1 MKWLIILFVITLVF
15 LVIFKFL
22 YFGESLPILNLSNN
36 LGDNSPTSFSL
47 NGSIFSLMFIGDEI
61 HVKDNNNFLDF
72 LNLGNLGKEKED
84 VNFVDFLTNSLIDII
99 SNEDDSNFSLEQV
112 LSNSNITTSNNNPNN
127 LKKLLL
133 FNGSWNLDVR
143 NGNIV
148 SFDAKISTINKDGMS
163 PHIYEILNLIV
174 LNSNMP
180 IKLSKND
187 STIIEGRADIITPDN
202 IKNIGLYLILQE
214 NSISIILDPKILGND
229 YNGQPIYGL
238 TNYRRN

>member
-22 YFGESLPILNLSNN
+22 YFGESIPILNLSNN
-36 LGDNSPTSFSL
+36 FGNNSQTSFYL
-47 NGSIFSLMFIGDEI
+47 NGSIFSLIFIGDEI
-61 HVKDNNNFLDF
+61 HVEDNNNFA
-72 LNLGNLGKEKED
+72 NLLNLGKEKED

-99 SNEDDSNFSLEQV
+99 SNEGDSSFSLEQV
-112 LSNSNITTSNNNPNN
+112 LSNSNITTSTNPNN

-133 FNGSWNLDVR
+133 LNGSWNLDVK

-148 SFDAKISTINKDGMS
+148 SFDAKISTINKDGRS
-163 PHIYEILNLIV
+163 PHMYEILNLIV
-174 LNSNMP
+174 VNSNTP
-180 IKLSKND
+180 IKLSQRD

-202 IKNIGLYLILQE
+202 IKNINLYLILQE

-238 TNYRRN
+238 TNYIKN

>member
-22 YFGESLPILNLSNN
+22 YFGESIPILNLSNN
-36 LGDNSPTSFSL
+36 FGNNSQTSFYL
-47 NGSIFSLMFIGDEI
+47 NGSIFSLIFIGDEI
-61 HVKDNNNFLDF
+61 HVEDNNNFA
-72 LNLGNLGKEKED
+72 NLLNLGKEKED

-99 SNEDDSNFSLEQV
+99 SNEGDSSFSLEQV
-112 LSNSNITTSNNNPNN
+112 LSNSNITTSTNPNN

-133 FNGSWNLDVR
+133 LNGSWNLDVK

-148 SFDAKISTINKDGMS
+148 SFDAKISTINKDGIS
-163 PHIYEILNLIV
+163 PHMYEILNLV
-174 LNSNMP
+174 VVNSNTP
-180 IKLSKND
+180 IKLSQSD

-202 IKNIGLYLILQE
+202 IKNIDLYLILQE

-238 TNYRRN
+238 TNYIKN

>member
-22 YFGESLPILNLSNN
+22 YFGESIPILNLSSNF
-36 LGDNSPTSFSL
+36 GDNSQTSFYL
-47 NGSIFSLMFIGDEI
+47 NGSIFSLIFIGDGDEVL
-61 HVKDNNNFLDF
+61 VKDNNNFANF
-72 LNLGNLGKEKED
+72 LNLDKEKED

-112 LSNSNITTSNNNPNN
+112 LSNSNITTTSNNPNN

-133 FNGSWNLDVR
+133 LNGSWNLDVK
-143 NGNIV
+143 NGEIV

-163 PHIYEILNLIV
+163 PHMYEILNLV
-174 LNSNMP
+174 VVNGNTP
-180 IKLSKND
+180 IKLSQKD

-238 TNYRRN
+238 TNYMKN

>member
-22 YFGESLPILNLSNN
+22 YFGESIPILNLSNN
-36 LGDNSPTSFSL
+36 FGNNSQTSFYL
-47 NGSIFSLMFIGDEI
+47 NGSIFSLIFIGDEV
-61 HVKDNNNFLDF
+61 HVEDNNNFANL
-72 LNLGNLGKEKED
+72 LNLDKEKED

-99 SNEDDSNFSLEQV
+99 SNEGDSSFSLEQV
-112 LSNSNITTSNNNPNN
+112 LSNSNITTSTNPNN

-133 FNGSWNLDVR
+133 LNGSWNLDVK

-148 SFDAKISTINKDGMS
+148 SFDAKISTINKDGIS
-163 PHIYEILNLIV
+163 PHMYEILNLV
-174 LNSNMP
+174 VVNSNTP
-180 IKLSKND
+180 IKLSQSD

-238 TNYRRN
+238 TNYIKN

>member
-22 YFGESLPILNLSNN
+22 YFGESIPILNLSNN
-36 LGDNSPTSFSL
+36 LGDNSHTSFYL
-47 NGSIFSLMFIGDEI
+47 NGSIFSLIFIGDEI
-61 HVKDNNNFLDF
+61 HVKDNNNFA
-72 LNLGNLGKEKED
+72 
-84 VNFVDFLTNSLIDII
+84 NFVDFLTNSLIDII
-99 SNEDDSNFSLEQV
+99 SNEGDSNFSLEQI
-112 LSNSNITTSNNNPNN
+112 LSNSNITTSTNPNN

-133 FNGSWNLDVR
+133 LNGSWNLDVK

-163 PHIYEILNLIV
+163 PHMYEILNLVV
-174 LNSNMP
+174 LNGNTP
-180 IKLSKND
+180 IKLSQND

-238 TNYRRN
+238 TNYRKN

>member
-1 MKWLIILFVITLVF
+1 MKWLIILFIITLVF

-22 YFGESLPILNLSNN
+22 YFGESIPILNLSNN
-36 LGDNSPTSFSL
+36 FGNNSQTSFYL
-47 NGSIFSLMFIGDEI
+47 NGSIFSLIFIGDEI
-61 HVKDNNNFLDF
+61 HVEDNNNFANL
-72 LNLGNLGKEKED
+72 LNLDKEKED

-99 SNEDDSNFSLEQV
+99 SNEGDSSFSLEQV
-112 LSNSNITTSNNNPNN
+112 LSNSNITTSTHPNN

-133 FNGSWNLDVR
+133 LNGSWNLDVK
-143 NGNIV
+143 NGNII

-163 PHIYEILNLIV
+163 PHMYEILNLV
-174 LNSNMP
+174 VVNSNTP
-180 IKLSKND
+180 IKLSQSD

-238 TNYRRN
+238 TNYMKN

>member
-22 YFGESLPILNLSNN
+22 YFGESIPILNLSNN
-36 LGDNSPTSFSL
+36 FGDNSQTSFYL
-47 NGSIFSLMFIGDEI
+47 NGSIFSLIFIGDEI
-61 HVKDNNNFLDF
+61 HVEDNNNFANL
-72 LNLGNLGKEKED
+72 LNLNKEKED

-99 SNEDDSNFSLEQV
+99 SNEGDSSFSLEQV
-112 LSNSNITTSNNNPNN
+112 LSNSNITTTSNNAVNS
-127 LKKLLL
+127 KKLLL
-133 FNGSWNLDVR
+133 LNGSWNLDVK

-163 PHIYEILNLIV
+163 PHMYEILNLVV
-174 LNSNMP
+174 LNDNTP
-180 IKLSKND
+180 IKLSQND

-238 TNYRRN
+238 TNYIKN

>member
-22 YFGESLPILNLSNN
+22 YFGESIPILNLSNN
-36 LGDNSPTSFSL
+36 LGDNSQTSFYL
-47 NGSIFSLMFIGDEI
+47 NGSIFSLIFIGDEV
-61 HVKDNNNFLDF
+61 HVKDNNNFANL
-72 LNLGNLGKEKED
+72 LNLNKEKED

-99 SNEDDSNFSLEQV
+99 SNEGDSNFPLEQV
-112 LSNSNITTSNNNPNN
+112 LSNSNITTTSNNPNN

-133 FNGSWNLDVR
+133 LNGSWNLDVK
-143 NGNIV
+143 NGEIV

-163 PHIYEILNLIV
+163 PHMYEILNLV
-174 LNSNMP
+174 VVNGNTP
-180 IKLSKND
+180 IKLSQKD

-238 TNYRRN
+238 TNYRKN

>member
-22 YFGESLPILNLSNN
+22 YFGESIPILNLSNN
-36 LGDNSPTSFSL
+36 FGNNSQTSFYL
-47 NGSIFSLMFIGDEI
+47 NGSIFSLIFIGDEI
-61 HVKDNNNFLDF
+61 HVEDDNNFA
-72 LNLGNLGKEKED
+72 NLLNLGKEKED

-99 SNEDDSNFSLEQV
+99 SNEGDSSFSLEQV
-112 LSNSNITTSNNNPNN
+112 LSNSNITTSTNPNN

-133 FNGSWNLDVR
+133 LNGSWNLDVK

-148 SFDAKISTINKDGMS
+148 SFDAKISTINKDGIS
-163 PHIYEILNLIV
+163 PHMYEILNLV
-174 LNSNMP
+174 VVNSNTP
-180 IKLSKND
+180 IKLSQTD

-238 TNYRRN
+238 TNYIKN

>member
-1 MKWLIILFVITLVF
+1 MKWLIILFIITLVF

-22 YFGESLPILNLSNN
+22 YFGESIPILNLSNN
-36 LGDNSPTSFSL
+36 FGNNSQTSFYL
-47 NGSIFSLMFIGDEI
+47 NGSIFSLIFIGDEI
-61 HVKDNNNFLDF
+61 HVEDNNNFANL
-72 LNLGNLGKEKED
+72 LNLDKEKED

-99 SNEDDSNFSLEQV
+99 SNEGDSSFSLEQV
-112 LSNSNITTSNNNPNN
+112 PSNSNITTSTNPNN

-133 FNGSWNLDVR
+133 LNGSWNLDVK

-163 PHIYEILNLIV
+163 PHMYEILNLV
-174 LNSNMP
+174 VVNSNTP
-180 IKLSKND
+180 IKLSQSD

-238 TNYRRN
+238 TNYIKN

>member
-22 YFGESLPILNLSNN
+22 YFGESIPILNLSNN
-36 LGDNSPTSFSL
+36 LGDNSHTSFYL
-47 NGSIFSLMFIGDEI
+47 NGSIFSLIFIGDEI
-61 HVKDNNNFLDF
+61 HVKDNNNFANF
-72 LNLGNLGKEKED
+72 LNLGKEKEED
-84 VNFVDFLTNSLIDII
+84 INFVDFLTNSLIDII
-99 SNEDDSNFSLEQV
+99 SNEGDSNFSLEQI
-112 LSNSNITTSNNNPNN
+112 LSNSNITTSTNPNN

-133 FNGSWNLDVR
+133 LNGSWNLDVK

-148 SFDAKISTINKDGMS
+148 SFDA
-163 PHIYEILNLIV
+163 
-174 LNSNMP
+174 
-180 IKLSKND
+180 KLSKND

-202 IKNIGLYLILQE
+202 IKNIALYLILQE

-238 TNYRRN
+238 TNYMKN

>member
-22 YFGESLPILNLSNN
+22 YFGESIPILNLSNN
-36 LGDNSPTSFSL
+36 FGNNSQTSFYL
-47 NGSIFSLMFIGDEI
+47 NGSIFSLIFIGDEI
-61 HVKDNNNFLDF
+61 HVEDDNNFA
-72 LNLGNLGKEKED
+72 NLLNLGKEKED
-84 VNFVDFLTNSLIDII
+84 VNFVDFLTNSLTDII
-99 SNEDDSNFSLEQV
+99 SNEGDSSFSLEQV
-112 LSNSNITTSNNNPNN
+112 LSNSNITTSTNPNN

-133 FNGSWNLDVR
+133 LNGSWNLDVK
-143 NGNIV
+143 NGNVV
-148 SFDAKISTINKDGMS
+148 SFDAKISTINKDGMF
-163 PHIYEILNLIV
+163 PHMYEILNLV
-174 LNSNMP
+174 VVNSNTP
-180 IKLSKND
+180 IKLSQRD

-238 TNYRRN
+238 TNYIKN

>member
-22 YFGESLPILNLSNN
+22 YFGESIPILNLSNN
-36 LGDNSPTSFSL
+36 FGNNSQTSFYL
-47 NGSIFSLMFIGDEI
+47 NGSIFSLIFIGDEI
-61 HVKDNNNFLDF
+61 HVEDNNNFANL
-72 LNLGNLGKEKED
+72 LNLDKEKED

-99 SNEDDSNFSLEQV
+99 SNEGDSSFSLEQV
-112 LSNSNITTSNNNPNN
+112 LSNSNITTSTNPNN

-133 FNGSWNLDVR
+133 LNGSWNLDVK
-143 NGNIV
+143 NGNVV
-148 SFDAKISTINKDGMS
+148 SFDAKISTINKDGMFS
-163 PHIYEILNLIV
+163 HMYEILNLV
-174 LNSNMP
+174 VVNSNTP
-180 IKLSKND
+180 IKLSQRD

-202 IKNIGLYLILQE
+202 IKNIDLYLILQE

-238 TNYRRN
+238 TNYIKN

>member
-1 MKWLIILFVITLVF
+1 MKWLIILFIITLVF

-22 YFGESLPILNLSNN
+22 YFGESIPILNLSNN
-36 LGDNSPTSFSL
+36 FGNNSQTSFYL
-47 NGSIFSLMFIGDEI
+47 NGSIFSLIFIGDEI
-61 HVKDNNNFLDF
+61 HVEDNNNFANL
-72 LNLGNLGKEKED
+72 LNLDKEKED

-99 SNEDDSNFSLEQV
+99 SNEGDSSFSLEQV
-112 LSNSNITTSNNNPNN
+112 LSNSNITTSTNPNN

-133 FNGSWNLDVR
+133 LNGSWNLDVK

-148 SFDAKISTINKDGMS
+148 SFDAKISTINKDGIS
-163 PHIYEILNLIV
+163 PHMYEILNLV
-174 LNSNMP
+174 VVNSNTP
-180 IKLSKND
+180 IKLSQSD

-238 TNYRRN
+238 TNYIKN

>member
-22 YFGESLPILNLSNN
+22 YFGESIPILNLSNN
-36 LGDNSPTSFSL
+36 LGDNSQTSFYL
-47 NGSIFSLMFIGDEI
+47 NGSIFSLIFIGDEV
-61 HVKDNNNFLDF
+61 HVKDNNDF
-72 LNLGNLGKEKED
+72 ANLLNLDKQKEE

-99 SNEDDSNFSLEQV
+99 SNEGDSNFSLEQV
-112 LSNSNITTSNNNPNN
+112 LSNSNITTSNNSNN

-133 FNGSWNLDVR
+133 LNGSWNLDVK

-148 SFDAKISTINKDGMS
+148 SFDAKISSINKDGMS
-163 PHIYEILNLIV
+163 PHMYEILNLV
-174 LNSNMP
+174 VVNGNTP
-180 IKLSKND
+180 IKLSQND

-202 IKNIGLYLILQE
+202 IKNIDLYLILQE

-238 TNYRRN
+238 TNFIKN

>member
-1 MKWLIILFVITLVF
+1 MKWLIILFIITLVF

-22 YFGESLPILNLSNN
+22 YFGESIPILNLSNN
-36 LGDNSPTSFSL
+36 FGNNSQTSFYL
-47 NGSIFSLMFIGDEI
+47 NGSIFSLIFIGDEI
-61 HVKDNNNFLDF
+61 HVENDNNFA
-72 LNLGNLGKEKED
+72 NLLNLGKEKED
-84 VNFVDFLTNSLIDII
+84 VNFVDFLTNSLTDII
-99 SNEDDSNFSLEQV
+99 SNEGDSSFSLEQV
-112 LSNSNITTSNNNPNN
+112 LSNSNITTSTNPNN

-133 FNGSWNLDVR
+133 LNGSWNLDVK

-148 SFDAKISTINKDGMS
+148 SFDAKISTINKDGIS
-163 PHIYEILNLIV
+163 PHMYEILNLV
-174 LNSNMP
+174 VVNSNTP
-180 IKLSKND
+180 IKLSQSD

-238 TNYRRN
+238 TNYIKN

>member
-22 YFGESLPILNLSNN
+22 YFGESIPILNLSNN
-36 LGDNSPTSFSL
+36 FGDNSQTSFYL
-47 NGSIFSLMFIGDEI
+47 NGSIFSLIFIGDEI
-61 HVKDNNNFLDF
+61 HVEDNNNFA
-72 LNLGNLGKEKED
+72 NLLNLGKEKED

-99 SNEDDSNFSLEQV
+99 SNEGDSSFSLEQV
-112 LSNSNITTSNNNPNN
+112 LSNSNITTSTNPNN

-133 FNGSWNLDVR
+133 LNGSWNLDVK

-148 SFDAKISTINKDGMS
+148 SFDAKISTINKDGRS
-163 PHIYEILNLIV
+163 PHMYEILNLIV
-174 LNSNMP
+174 VNSNTP
-180 IKLSKND
+180 IKLSQRD

-202 IKNIGLYLILQE
+202 IKNINLYLILQE

-238 TNYRRN
+238 TNYIKN

>member
-22 YFGESLPILNLSNN
+22 YFGESIPILNLSNN
-36 LGDNSPTSFSL
+36 FGNNSQTSFYL
-47 NGSIFSLMFIGDEI
+47 NGSIFSLIFIGDEI
-61 HVKDNNNFLDF
+61 HVEDNNNFA
-72 LNLGNLGKEKED
+72 NLLNLGKEKED

-99 SNEDDSNFSLEQV
+99 SNEGDSSFSLEQV
-112 LSNSNITTSNNNPNN
+112 LSNSNITTSTNPNN

-133 FNGSWNLDVR
+133 LNGSWNLDVK

-163 PHIYEILNLIV
+163 PHMYEILNLV
-174 LNSNMP
+174 VVDSNTP
-180 IKLSKND
+180 IKLSQRD

-202 IKNIGLYLILQE
+202 IKNINLYLILQE

-238 TNYRRN
+238 TNYIKN

>member
-22 YFGESLPILNLSNN
+22 YFGESIPILNLSNN
-36 LGDNSPTSFSL
+36 FGDNSQTSFYL
-47 NGSIFSLMFIGDEI
+47 NGSIFSLIFIGDEI
-61 HVKDNNNFLDF
+61 HVEDNNNFANL
-72 LNLGNLGKEKED
+72 LNLDKEKED

-99 SNEDDSNFSLEQV
+99 SNEGDSSFSLEQV
-112 LSNSNITTSNNNPNN
+112 LSNSNITTTSNNAVNS
-127 LKKLLL
+127 KKLLL
-133 FNGSWNLDVR
+133 LNGSWNLDVK

-163 PHIYEILNLIV
+163 PHIYEILNLVV
-174 LNSNMP
+174 LNSNTP

-238 TNYRRN
+238 TNYIKN

>member
-1 MKWLIILFVITLVF
+1 MKWIIILFVITLAF
-15 LVIFKFL
+15 LVLFKFL
-22 YFGESLPILNLSNN
+22 YFGGSNPILNLSTSLGNN
-36 LGDNSPTSFSL
+36 SQTSFYL
-47 NGSIFSLMFIGDEI
+47 NGSIFSLILIGDTI
-61 HVKDNNNFLDF
+61 HVNNNNNLDDL
-72 LNLGNLGKEKED
+72 LNLEKEKENI
-84 VNFVDFLTNSLIDII
+84 NFVDFLTNSLIDII
-99 SNEDDSNFSLEQV
+99 SKGDSSFPLEQV
-112 LSNSNITTSNNNPNN
+112 LSNSNITTYNNPDN
-127 LKKLLL
+127 LNLLL
-133 FNGSWNLDVR
+133 LNGSWNLDVR

-148 SFDAKISTINKDGMS
+148 SFNAKISTINKDGMS
-163 PHIYEILNLIV
+163 PYIYEILNLIV

-238 TNYRRN
+238 TNYMKN

>member
-22 YFGESLPILNLSNN
+22 YFGESIPILNLSNN
-36 LGDNSPTSFSL
+36 LGDNSQTSFYL
-47 NGSIFSLMFIGDEI
+47 NGSIFSLIFIGDEV
-61 HVKDNNNFLDF
+61 HVKDNNDF
-72 LNLGNLGKEKED
+72 ANLLNLDKEKED

-99 SNEDDSNFSLEQV
+99 SNEGDSNFSLEQV
-112 LSNSNITTSNNNPNN
+112 LSNSNITTSNNPNN

-133 FNGSWNLDVR
+133 LNGSWNLDVK

-163 PHIYEILNLIV
+163 SHMYEILNLV
-174 LNSNMP
+174 VVNGNTP
-180 IKLSKND
+180 IKLSQND

-238 TNYRRN
+238 TNFMKN

>member
-1 MKWLIILFVITLVF
+1 MKWLIILFIITLVF

-22 YFGESLPILNLSNN
+22 YFGESIPILNLSNN
-36 LGDNSPTSFSL
+36 FGNNSQTSFYL
-47 NGSIFSLMFIGDEI
+47 NGSIFSLIFIGDEI
-61 HVKDNNNFLDF
+61 HVEDNNNFANL
-72 LNLGNLGKEKED
+72 LNLDKEKED

-99 SNEDDSNFSLEQV
+99 SNEGDSSFSLEQV
-112 LSNSNITTSNNNPNN
+112 LSNSNITTSTNPNN

-133 FNGSWNLDVR
+133 LNGSWNLDVK

-148 SFDAKISTINKDGMS
+148 SFDAKISTINKDGIS
-163 PHIYEILNLIV
+163 PHMYEILNLV
-174 LNSNMP
+174 VVNGNTP
-180 IKLSKND
+180 IKLSQKD

-238 TNYRRN
+238 TNYIKN

>member
-1 MKWLIILFVITLVF
+1 
-15 LVIFKFL
+15 
-22 YFGESLPILNLSNN
+22 
-36 LGDNSPTSFSL
+36 
-47 NGSIFSLMFIGDEI
+47 MFIGDEI
-61 HVKDNNNFLDF
+61 HAKDNNNFVDF
-72 LNLGNLGKEKED
+72 LNLGKEKEED

-148 SFDAKISTINKDGMS
+148 SFNAKISTINKDGMS

-187 STIIEGRADIITPDN
+187 STIIEGRAEIITPDN

-238 TNYRRN
+238 TNYMKN

>member
-22 YFGESLPILNLSNN
+22 YFGESIPILNLSNN
-36 LGDNSPTSFSL
+36 LGDNSHTSFYL
-47 NGSIFSLMFIGDEI
+47 NGSIFSLIFIGDEI
-61 HVKDNNNFLDF
+61 HVKDNNNFANF
-72 LNLGNLGKEKED
+72 LNLGKEKEED

-99 SNEDDSNFSLEQV
+99 SNEGDSNFSLEQI
-112 LSNSNITTSNNNPNN
+112 LSNSNITTSTNPNN

-133 FNGSWNLDVR
+133 LNGSWNLDVK

-163 PHIYEILNLIV
+163 PHIYEILNLVV
-174 LNSNMP
+174 LNSNTP

-238 TNYRRN
+238 TNYRKN

>member
-22 YFGESLPILNLSNN
+22 YFGESIPILNLSNY
-36 LGDNSPTSFSL
+36 LGDNSQTSFYL
-47 NGSIFSLMFIGDEI
+47 NGSIFSLIFIGDEV
-61 HVKDNNNFLDF
+61 HVKDNNDF
-72 LNLGNLGKEKED
+72 VNLLNLDKQKED

-99 SNEDDSNFSLEQV
+99 SNEGDSNFSLEQV
-112 LSNSNITTSNNNPNN
+112 LSNSNITTSNNPNN
-127 LKKLLL
+127 LKNLLL
-133 FNGSWNLDVR
+133 LNGSWNLDVK

-148 SFDAKISTINKDGMS
+148 SFDAKISSINKDGMS
-163 PHIYEILNLIV
+163 PHMYEILNLV
-174 LNSNMP
+174 VVNGNTP
-180 IKLSKND
+180 IKLSQND

-238 TNYRRN
+238 TNFMKK

>member
-22 YFGESLPILNLSNN
+22 YFGESIPILNLSNY
-36 LGDNSPTSFSL
+36 LGDNSQTSFYL
-47 NGSIFSLMFIGDEI
+47 NGSIFSLIFIGDEV
-61 HVKDNNNFLDF
+61 HVKDNNDF
-72 LNLGNLGKEKED
+72 ANLLNLGKQKED

-99 SNEDDSNFSLEQV
+99 SNEGDSSFSLEQV
-112 LSNSNITTSNNNPNN
+112 LSNSNITTSTNPNN

-133 FNGSWNLDVR
+133 LNGSWNLDVK
-143 NGNIV
+143 NGNVV
-148 SFDAKISTINKDGMS
+148 SFDAKISTINKDGMF
-163 PHIYEILNLIV
+163 PHMYEILNLV
-174 LNSNMP
+174 VVNSNTP
-180 IKLSKND
+180 IKLSQRD

-202 IKNIGLYLILQE
+202 IKNIDLYLILQE

-238 TNYRRN
+238 TNYIKN

>member
-22 YFGESLPILNLSNN
+22 YFGESIPILNLSNN
-36 LGDNSPTSFSL
+36 FGNNSQTSFYL
-47 NGSIFSLMFIGDEI
+47 NGSIFSLIFIGDEI
-61 HVKDNNNFLDF
+61 HVEDNNNFANL
-72 LNLGNLGKEKED
+72 LNLDKEKED
-84 VNFVDFLTNSLIDII
+84 INFVDFLTNSLIDII
-99 SNEDDSNFSLEQV
+99 SNEGDSSFSLEQV
-112 LSNSNITTSNNNPNN
+112 LSNSNITTSTNPNN

-133 FNGSWNLDVR
+133 LNGSWNLDVK

-148 SFDAKISTINKDGMS
+148 SFDAKISTINKDGIS
-163 PHIYEILNLIV
+163 PHMYEILNLIV
-174 LNSNMP
+174 VNSNTP
-180 IKLSKND
+180 IKLSQTD

-238 TNYRRN
+238 TNYIKN

>member
-22 YFGESLPILNLSNN
+22 YFGESIPILNLSNN
-36 LGDNSPTSFSL
+36 FGNNSQTSFYL
-47 NGSIFSLMFIGDEI
+47 NGSIFSLIFIGDEI
-61 HVKDNNNFLDF
+61 HVEDNNNFANL
-72 LNLGNLGKEKED
+72 LNLDKEKED

-99 SNEDDSNFSLEQV
+99 SNEGDSSFSLEQV
-112 LSNSNITTSNNNPNN
+112 LSNSNITTSTNPNN

-133 FNGSWNLDVR
+133 LNGSWNLDVK

-148 SFDAKISTINKDGMS
+148 SFDAKISTINKDGIS
-163 PHIYEILNLIV
+163 PHMYEILNLV
-174 LNSNMP
+174 VVNSNTP
-180 IKLSKND
+180 IKLSQSD

-238 TNYRRN
+238 TDYIKN